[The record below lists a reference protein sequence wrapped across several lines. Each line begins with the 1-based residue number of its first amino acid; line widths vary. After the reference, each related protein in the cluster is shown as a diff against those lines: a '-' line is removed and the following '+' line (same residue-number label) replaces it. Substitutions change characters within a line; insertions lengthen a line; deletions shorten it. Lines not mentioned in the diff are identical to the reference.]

1 MPTLWFMIVA
11 VMVAAYVL
19 LDGFDLGA
27 GAIHLCIAK
36 TNDERRTILRAI
48 GPVWDGNEV
57 WLLAAGGALYF
68 AFPLLYAS
76 SFSGF
81 YLPLMMVL
89 WLLMLRAVGIEFRAH
104 IDEPM
109 WQSFFDVVFNLSSML
124 LAIFFGA
131 ALGNV
136 VRGVPLNA
144 DGYFFEPLWT
154 NWLVGKENGILD
166 WYTVLCGVVALVT
179 LTVHGCLYLA
189 MKTDGELNQRARKVA
204 SSLWVVQALL
214 TVLSLIAT
222 LHVQPVVLNNYY
234 KWPAGFLIPLV
245 VVASLIYMFVAMKK
259 GNEMGAFLASCGYI
273 VGMLVG
279 AAFALYPMVLPA
291 STDPAYSLTIENTK
305 TGTHGMAVGFV
316 WWSIGIVFAIGYFV
330 FIFRMFR
337 GKVNLAE
344 GGEHGY

>member
-1 MPTLWFMIVA
+1 MATLWFMIVA

-27 GAIHLCIAK
+27 GAVHLCIAK

-89 WLLMLRAVGIEFRAH
+89 WLLMLRAIGIEFRTH
-104 IDEPM
+104 LEEPI
-109 WQSFFDVVFNLSSML
+109 WKGFFDVVFNVSSVL

-136 VRGVPLNA
+136 IRGVPLNA

-154 NWLVGKENGILD
+154 NWRVGQNNGILD

-189 MKTDGELNQRARKVA
+189 MKTEGELNQRARKVA
-204 SSLWVVQALL
+204 STLWVVEVVL
-214 TVLSLIAT
+214 TGVSLIAT
-222 LHVQPVVLNNYY
+222 LYVRPGVLNNYED
-234 KWPAGFLIPLV
+234 WPIGFVIPLV
-245 VVASLIYMFVAMKK
+245 VIISLLYMFVAMKK
-259 GNEMGAFLASCGYI
+259 KNDLGAFLASCGYI

-279 AAFALYPMVLPA
+279 AAFALYPLVLPA

-305 TGTHGMAVGFV
+305 TGAHGMAVGLV
-316 WWSIGIVFAIGYFV
+316 WWSIGIVFAIAYFV
-330 FIFRMFR
+330 FMFRMFR
-337 GKVNLAE
+337 GKVNLEE